1 MKKYSIAKVLKF
13 CVFVVIAALA
23 FGFVVQQM
31 WNWLMPAIFGLRA
44 ITFVQALGLLLLS
57 KILFGG
63 FHRRD
68 GGGRGRGRYWDQQMK
83 ERWAGM
89 SEEEREKFRA
99 GMRGRG
105 RWCGPRP
112 AAPTA

>member
-1 MKKYSIAKVLKF
+1 MKTYRIAKALKIF
-13 CVFVVIAALA
+13 VFVVIATLA

-31 WNWLMPAIFGLRA
+31 WNWLMPTVFGLHA
-44 ITFVQALGLLLLS
+44 ITFVQALGLFLLS

-63 FHRRD
+63 FHGR
-68 GGGRGRGRYWDQQMK
+68 GGRGRGPGRNWNPQMK

-99 GMRGRG
+99 GMRGR
-105 RWCGPRP
+105 WCGPRP